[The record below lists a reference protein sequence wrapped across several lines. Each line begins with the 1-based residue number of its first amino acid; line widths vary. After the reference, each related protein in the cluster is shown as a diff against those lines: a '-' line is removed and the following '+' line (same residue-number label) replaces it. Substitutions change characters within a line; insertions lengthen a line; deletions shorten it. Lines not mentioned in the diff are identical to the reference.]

1 MSISA
6 YYTNLID
13 SSEKFIKEK
22 QDENENLLAQED
34 AKKEELEVTANT
46 CYRLKREMRGLLGQI
61 NSFLRE
67 NGGIFSLNDEQKTF
81 YQGLLAKR
89 GNLSNNIFDSTK
101 LKYGLQA
108 DVTSLGNHYFS
119 NSLTIF
125 NETLD
130 VSDYRNQQDLYSKIE
145 NA

>member
-6 YYTNLID
+6 YYTNLINT
-13 SSEKFIKEK
+13 SEKFIEEK
-22 QDENENLLAQED
+22 QVENEYLAEEEA
-34 AKKEELEVTANT
+34 AKKKELKIASDT
-46 CYRLKREMRGLLGQI
+46 CYNLKKEMRGLLGQI

-67 NGGIFSLNDEQKTF
+67 NGGIFGLNDEQMNF
-81 YQGLLAKR
+81 YQSLLVQR

-101 LKYGLQA
+101 LRYGLQA
-108 DVTSLGNHYFS
+108 NVTSLNNRYFS

-130 VSDYRNQQDLYSKIE
+130 RSKYQNQKTLYS
-145 NA
+145 

>member
-13 SSEKFIKEK
+13 SSENFIEKKEA
-22 QDENENLLAQED
+22 ENKNLLAQED
-34 AKKEELEVTANT
+34 AKKEELKVAADT
-46 CYRLKREMRGLLGQI
+46 CYSLKREMRGLLGQI

-81 YQGLLAKR
+81 YQGLLAQR

-108 DVTSLGNHYFS
+108 DVTSLGNRYFS

-130 VSDYRNQQDLYSKIE
+130 VSDYRNQQALYSKIE